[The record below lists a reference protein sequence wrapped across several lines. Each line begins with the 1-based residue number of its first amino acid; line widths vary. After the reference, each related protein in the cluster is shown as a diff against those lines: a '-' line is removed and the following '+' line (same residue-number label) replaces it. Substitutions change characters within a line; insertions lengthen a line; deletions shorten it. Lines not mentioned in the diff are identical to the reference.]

1 MGATTR
7 YTRVIL
13 LSSLTLPS
21 VSLHSTFI
29 IYDELYGCL
38 LRAILSYR
46 DWKPGNLDWGA
57 DAASPLTSIPHC
69 DFAWTRPFL
78 RTPSTA
84 LIAHL
89 GLVILAPEQV
99 RAMEPLFFFSLWLL
113 SLHGGAV
120 TMACVTTESSMWIRE
135 HST

>member
-78 RTPSTA
+78 RTLRRP
-84 LIAHL
+84 
-89 GLVILAPEQV
+89 PEQV